1 MKKKLSVGLFL
12 LALGVLFL
20 SPVASAQEINSV
32 IKANNQFAFDL
43 YSKYRSKEG
52 NVFYSPYSISSALAM
67 TYEGARGT
75 TAEEMRAV
83 FHFPQDASIRRDSFL
98 KINQQINKK
107 DKKYALSTANA
118 LWAQKDYKFLD
129 DYFSLVDQ
137 YYGGKVTNMD
147 FVNETEQS
155 RLTIN
160 SWVEEQTK
168 DKIKNLIPPG
178 LITPN
183 IALVLT
189 NAIYFKGFW
198 FKQFNKKNT
207 KKEEFR
213 ISPDNKIK
221 TQMMRLSGKEAKFN
235 YAETENLQI
244 LELPYEGN
252 DLSMLILLPREDDL
266 KVVEG
271 SLSSEKLSEWK
282 GFLRKEQVN
291 IYFPKFFLTVS
302 VIARKSTFPLPIF
315 GSSSKTM
322 NFFGIAIGGSFLP
335 IFFIRS
341 PSLTFS
347 VTAATRRAPLS
358 ESGISTRQQ
367 PTPSGKRSSR
377 TLSVFTKETISPPIF
392 TKRFNLP
399 RCQRNPSLSIKPI
412 SPVSY
417 QPSLMRREVS
427 SISSKYPFMTWGPLV
442 RSFPS

>member
-291 IYFPKFFLTVS
+291 IYFPKFKFETKCFMAQDLKEMGMQTAFGGGADFS
-302 VIARKSTFPLPIF
+302 GMTGTRDLFISEVIHQAFVDVNEEGTE
-315 GSSSKTM
+315 
-322 NFFGIAIGGSFLP
+322 AA
-335 IFFIRS
+335 
-341 PSLTFS
+341 
-347 VTAATRRAPLS
+347 AATAVIMREGMFS
-358 ESGISTRQQ
+358 E
-367 PTPSGKRSSR
+367 P
-377 TLSVFTKETISPPIF
+377 
-392 TKRFNLP
+392 
-399 RCQRNPSLSIKPI
+399 KPI
-412 SPVSY
+412 KIFKADHPFIFIIQDRETGNILFMGRVSD
-417 QPSLMRREVS
+417 PS
-427 SISSKYPFMTWGPLV
+427 K
-442 RSFPS
+442 